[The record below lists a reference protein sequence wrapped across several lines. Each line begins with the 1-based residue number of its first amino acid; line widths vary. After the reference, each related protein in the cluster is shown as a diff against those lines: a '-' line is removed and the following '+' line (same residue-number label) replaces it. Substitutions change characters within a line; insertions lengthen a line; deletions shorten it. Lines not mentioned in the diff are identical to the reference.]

1 MTGEKN
7 TTVQGTKANG
17 EAFSGPVYYTAITTY
32 QHSTIEHDEN
42 GWYVSTSWPQGIKL
56 ITDSEGILSKRDQH
70 AILK

>member
-1 MTGEKN
+1 MTGTKD
-7 TTVQGTKANG
+7 TAVQGIKADG
-17 EAFSGPVYYTAITTY
+17 TTYSDKVYYTVMQQY

-42 GWYVSTSWPQGIKL
+42 GWYVSTSWPQGLKL